1 MILQP
6 VDPDELLNWEGDDG
20 FWIYALEMDEVHK
33 PSKAIGRLP
42 SPLRKMERRSH
53 IKLMVPS
60 LPSADEIL
68 PWLKKIDKNQQY
80 TNFGPLCQELERELA
95 GIAGAHHVVS
105 VSSCTL
111 GLELALD
118 ALKIAPGGQVLL
130 PALTFPATASAVIRS
145 GLTPL
150 LGDVDEQTLTL
161 TPEIAFRAVAE
172 NTIDLVLTV
181 ALHGHAHDP
190 AAWDAFSAETG
201 VPVLI
206 DAAGAAGH
214 QTIGST
220 TSAVFSLHATKP
232 LAVGEGGFVATA
244 RSEFAGRIRAQSN
257 FGFKSGEVRYR
268 GTNAKLSEYHAAVGL
283 AALNGWPNRMA
294 RRQAL
299 YKVYVDALD
308 RPELRSAV
316 SLATHSS
323 ASPNL
328 CVRLHNGIDRCI
340 ALLAECGIE
349 TRRWYWPPLHRHS
362 AFADCPR
369 VGDLTITT
377 RLSDQLLGLPFHLDL
392 QIEDIIRISDT
403 LMKIIR

>member
-130 PALTFPATASAVIRS
+130 PAL
-145 GLTPL
+145 
-150 LGDVDEQTLTL
+150 
-161 TPEIAFRAVAE
+161 
-172 NTIDLVLTV
+172 
-181 ALHGHAHDP
+181 
-190 AAWDAFSAETG
+190 
-201 VPVLI
+201 I

-214 QTIGST
+214 QKIGST

-257 FGFKSGEVRYR
+257 FGFESGEVRYR